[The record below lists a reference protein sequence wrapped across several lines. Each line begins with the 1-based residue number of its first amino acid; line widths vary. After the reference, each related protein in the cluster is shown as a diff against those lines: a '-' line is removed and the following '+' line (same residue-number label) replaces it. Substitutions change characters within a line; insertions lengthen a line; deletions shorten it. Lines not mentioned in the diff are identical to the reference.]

1 VAGGE
6 STVLRPYPV
15 RERVTLVGTRGP
27 LARDQVARHTERVQR
42 DPYRVLGVPHGA
54 SPAVVL
60 DAYRRLS
67 KLHHPDQGGASE
79 RFVEIQR
86 AYETLRSR
94 PAPDG
99 SLEERLAALDQE
111 VREAAARKPGRDARA
126 DAVVRDVN
134 DLVEGLDGLASQLDH
149 R

>member
-1 VAGGE
+1 
-6 STVLRPYPV
+6 
-15 RERVTLVGTRGP
+15 
-27 LARDQVARHTERVQR
+27 VQR

-54 SPAVVL
+54 SQAVVL

-67 KLHHPDQGGASE
+67 KLHHPDREGGSDE

-86 AYETLRSR
+86 AYETLRAR
-94 PAPDG
+94 PAPDA
-99 SLEERLAALDQE
+99 SLEERLAAME
-111 VREAAARKPGRDARA
+111 REAREAAARKAARDARA

-134 DLVEGLDGLASQLDH
+134 DLVEGLDDLSSRLDG

>member
-1 VAGGE
+1 M
-6 STVLRPYPV
+6 
-15 RERVTLVGTRGP
+15 
-27 LARDQVARHTERVQR
+27 VQR

-67 KLHHPDQGGASE
+67 KLHHPDQGGTAE
-79 RFVEIQR
+79 HFVEIQR
-86 AYETLRSR
+86 AYETLRAR
-94 PAPDG
+94 PAPDA
-99 SLEERLAALDQE
+99 SLEERLAAMDAE
-111 VREAAARKPGRDARA
+111 VRAAAARKPARDARA

-134 DLVEGLDGLASQLDH
+134 DLVDGLDDLSSQLDG

>member
-1 VAGGE
+1 M
-6 STVLRPYPV
+6 SLV
-15 RERVTLVGTRGP
+15 R
-27 LARDQVARHTERVQR
+27 R

-67 KLHHPDQGGASE
+67 KLHHPDREGGSPE
-79 RFVEIQR
+79 RFVEIQQ
-86 AYETLRSR
+86 AYETLRAR
-94 PAPDG
+94 PEPDA
-99 SLEERLAALDQE
+99 SLEARLTALEREL
-111 VREAAARKPGRDARA
+111 REQGTARATRDARS

-134 DLVEGLDGLASQLDH
+134 ELIDGLDGLSSQLD